1 MRILRGAA
9 VALASCGMML
19 PGGTLSAADQP
30 SKNVRD
36 SVQASVVTDVALGA
50 QGVLVGHVVD
60 EQGRALDGATVQVSF
75 GAAVVART
83 VADQN
88 GRFAV
93 QGLRRGQHRI
103 LAGKTEQIVR
113 LWVAQTAPPAA
124 RNSALI
130 VNGQSVVRGQFGGL
144 GGLSGVGAVAGI
156 AAGAVGVT
164 TAISA
169 QNDADD
175 LQDQVNTL
183 QDQVNNLPSS

>member
-19 PGGTLSAADQP
+19 PGGALSAADQP
-30 SKNVRD
+30 KENVRD
-36 SVQASVVTDVALGA
+36 AVQTQAVADVALGA

-60 EQGRALDGATVQVSF
+60 EQGRPLDGASVQVAF
-75 GAAVVART
+75 GGTVVAQT

-93 QGLRRGQHRI
+93 QGLRGGQHRI
-103 LAGKTEQIVR
+103 LAGKTQQIVR

-124 RNSALI
+124 KNSALI
-130 VNGQSVVRGQFGGL
+130 VNTPNVVRGQLGALGGL
-144 GGLSGVGAVAGI
+144 GGVGAVAGI
-156 AAGAVGVT
+156 AAGTVGLVT
-164 TAISA
+164 GIQA

-183 QDQVNNLPSS
+183 QDQIDNMPSS

>member
-60 EQGRALDGATVQVSF
+60 EQGRALDGATVHVSF

-93 QGLRRGQHRI
+93 QGLRGGQHRI

-113 LWVAQTAPPAA
+113 LWAAETAPPAA

-130 VNGQSVVRGQFGGL
+130 VNGQSVVRGQCCDTTCPPGSHLSAFGGL
-144 GGLSGVGAVAGI
+144 IGIAVGAVGI
-156 AAGAVGVT
+156 TMAA
-164 TAISA
+164 SA

-175 LQDQVNTL
+175 LQDQI
-183 QDQVNNLPSS
+183 NNLPSS